1 MLGHL
6 SRPWKRRFEEGS
18 HITHHKELVMH
29 YVGLNATVSR
39 RTEFAIRLGTFLF
52 NIAFRCIRHGE
63 HMQSHFGDSFLVTA
77 GRLTTGSC

>member
-1 MLGHL
+1 MPLRHL
-6 SRPWKRRFEEGS
+6 IPPPRKAEKTPE
-18 HITHHKELVMH
+18 TP
-29 YVGLNATVSR
+29 AVSR